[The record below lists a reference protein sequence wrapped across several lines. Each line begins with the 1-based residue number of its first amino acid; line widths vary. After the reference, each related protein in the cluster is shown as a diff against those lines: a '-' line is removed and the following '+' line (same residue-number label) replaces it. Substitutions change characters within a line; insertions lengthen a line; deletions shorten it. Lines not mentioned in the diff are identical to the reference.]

1 MITGR
6 VGAISGLLAVGLWVS
21 TVGQAQAQS
30 PSIVQRVATLES
42 AVSTLTAQ
50 LATAQS
56 NITTLNGQIAYLQT
70 NLANTQSNLA
80 TLNTTVETLQTQ
92 QMTAQSTITTLNTT
106 VGTLQ
111 SKVMAIAN
119 DGALGP
125 LGTYVKVVDT
135 GSINGLTGPHVIFE
149 GANVHIRS
157 GSGFTD
163 DNTTQAAFG
172 VSFFG
177 DASGTPSET
186 LTGRGNLI
194 IGYDETSALSGTLS
208 SGPRTGS
215 HNLVV
220 GPVHTFSSWGGMVA
234 GFKNAITGISSSV
247 SGGGGNTA
255 SGVFFS
261 SVSGGEQNTASG
273 QGSSVSGGVLNT
285 ASGNASSVSGGGQNT
300 ASGGSSSVS
309 GGSQRS
315 ATALFNWAAGSL
327 SEPD

>member
-1 MITGR
+1 
-6 VGAISGLLAVGLWVS
+6 
-21 TVGQAQAQS
+21 
-30 PSIVQRVATLES
+30 
-42 AVSTLTAQ
+42 
-50 LATAQS
+50 
-56 NITTLNGQIAYLQT
+56 
-70 NLANTQSNLA
+70 
-80 TLNTTVETLQTQ
+80 
-92 QMTAQSTITTLNTT
+92 
-106 VGTLQ
+106 
-111 SKVMAIAN
+111 
-119 DGALGP
+119 
-125 LGTYVKVVDT
+125 
-135 GSINGLTGPHVIFE
+135 VIFE

-273 QGSSVSGGVLNT
+273 QGSSVSGGGLNT

-309 GGSQRS
+309 GGLINRASGDASSVSGGVQNTANGGSSSVSGGSHRS
-315 ATALFNWAAGSL
+315 ATDEFNWAAGSL

>member
-1 MITGR
+1 MLKRR
-6 VGAISGLLAVGLWVS
+6 VFVVSGLLAVGLWVS

-177 DASGTPSET
+177 DASGT
-186 LTGRGNLI
+186 GRGNLI

-247 SGGGGNTA
+247 SGG
-255 SGVFFS
+255 
-261 SVSGGEQNTASG
+261 EQNTASG
-273 QGSSVSGGVLNT
+273 QGSSVSGGALNT

>member
-1 MITGR
+1 M
-6 VGAISGLLAVGLWVS
+6 GLDG
-21 TVGQAQAQS
+21 
-30 PSIVQRVATLES
+30 
-42 AVSTLTAQ
+42 
-50 LATAQS
+50 
-56 NITTLNGQIAYLQT
+56 
-70 NLANTQSNLA
+70 SNLA

-247 SGGGGNTA
+247 SGG
-255 SGVFFS
+255 
-261 SVSGGEQNTASG
+261 EQNTASG
-273 QGSSVSGGVLNT
+273 QGSSVSGGALNT